1 MARPM
6 ADLDLS
12 GTYTALVTPFSA
24 SGSELDFASYEKLLA
39 QQLAGRVNGLV
50 PCGTTGEAPTLSV
63 AEQREIVAL
72 TVRAA
77 RGKARVVVGTGTN
90 DTKKTIEAT
99 KAAFEAG
106 ADAAMLAMPYYSKPS
121 QEGLLRHVTL
131 VAQAVPGPLV
141 LYNIPGRSSVNL
153 EVETLLRI
161 LDLCPSVVGL
171 KDASGGV
178 MYCQE
183 LLARS
188 GNRITVLSGDDPLT
202 LPLLSV
208 GAVGVISV
216 TSNVLPRP
224 VGEVVEEAR
233 AGRFDRAR
241 EKHAALFPL
250 HRELFTEPSPAPIK
264 AALAHQGIIASAEVR
279 PPLVAASPTCSRRV
293 AEALAAFEAR
303 A

>member
-1 MARPM
+1 M

-24 SGSELDFASYEKLLA
+24 SSTELDFASYEKLLA

-63 AEQREIVAL
+63 AEQREVVAL

-183 LLARS
+183 LLARA

-216 TSNVLPRP
+216 TSNVLPRA
-224 VGEVVEEAR
+224 VGEVIEEAR

-250 HRELFTEPSPAPIK
+250 HRELFIEPSPAPIK
-264 AALAHQGIIASAEVR
+264 AALAHKGVIASAEVR
-279 PPLVAASPTCSRRV
+279 PPLVAASPTCTRRV
-293 AEALAAFEAR
+293 VEALGAFEAR

>member
-1 MARPM
+1 M

-12 GTYTALVTPFSA
+12 GTYTALVTPFSP
-24 SGSELDFASYEKLLA
+24 SGNEVDFPSYEKLLA

-63 AEQREIVAL
+63 AEQRELVTLA
-72 TVRAA
+72 VRAA
-77 RGKARVVVGTGTN
+77 RGKARVMVGTGSN
-90 DTKKTIEAT
+90 DTKKTIEMT
-99 KAAFEAG
+99 RMAFEAG

-141 LYNIPGRSSVNL
+141 LYNIPGRSAVSL

-161 LDLCPSVVGL
+161 LDLCPTVVAL

-178 MYCQE
+178 TYCQE
-183 LLARS
+183 LLARAKD
-188 GNRITVLSGDDPLT
+188 RITVLSGDDPLT

-208 GAVGVISV
+208 GALGVISV
-216 TSNVLPRP
+216 TSNVLPRA
-224 VGEVVEEAR
+224 VAEVVEEAR

-241 EKHAALFPL
+241 ERNAALFAV
-250 HRELFTEPSPAPIK
+250 HKELFSEPSPAPTK
-264 AALAHQGIIASAEVR
+264 AALVHKGVIASAEVR
-279 PPLVAASPTCSRRV
+279 PPLVAASPTCVRRV
-293 AEALAAFEAR
+293 AEVLTAFEAR